1 MLYTVLISLTWLVS
15 LPCPIKAVTY
25 SVSEAPRLAC
35 KMPGPALQKSILSK
49 LGQDEFIHTSQKFAS
64 RKLLCGFFQPCSQP
78 TQVDRV

>member
-35 KMPGPALQKSILSK
+35 KMPVDNLSHCHLPQQLSPRTRSSK
-49 LGQDEFIHTSQKFAS
+49 KHPQQT
-64 RKLLCGFFQPCSQP
+64 RP
-78 TQVDRV
+78 R